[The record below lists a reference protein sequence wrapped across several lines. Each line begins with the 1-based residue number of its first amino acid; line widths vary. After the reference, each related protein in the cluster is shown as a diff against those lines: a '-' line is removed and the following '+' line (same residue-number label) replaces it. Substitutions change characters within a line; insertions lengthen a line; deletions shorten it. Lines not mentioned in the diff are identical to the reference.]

1 MGNFSPDMMVFGA
14 GGWRPG
20 GARRAAPVTSFHPPP
35 KFCRAAGGGTSS
47 RKLNHPLRTGITVV
61 DFNRDWKL
69 EEPLSGS
76 SLEVFINEGP
86 R

>member
-1 MGNFSPDMMVFGA
+1 M
-14 GGWRPG
+14 
-20 GARRAAPVTSFHPPP
+20 
-35 KFCRAAGGGTSS
+35 
-47 RKLNHPLRTGITVV
+47 TVV
-61 DFNRDWKL
+61 DFNRDGRPDIVAAINRDWKL